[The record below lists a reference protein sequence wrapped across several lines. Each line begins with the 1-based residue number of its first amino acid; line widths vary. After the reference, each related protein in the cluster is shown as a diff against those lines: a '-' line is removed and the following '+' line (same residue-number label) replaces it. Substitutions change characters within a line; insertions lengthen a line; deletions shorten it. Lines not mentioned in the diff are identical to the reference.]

1 VTPLRD
7 ARILK
12 KEAVAQA
19 EKTVLPGLLIAP
31 NAKKRVAREVVDAHL
46 LARRLLDEA
55 RREADAILAHARESA
70 KRVAAGAAEEARE
83 EEHAKVASLYLA
95 LRVEDERRQER
106 DLDRAIGL
114 ARVLAERLLGEE
126 LAADPTRI
134 VALARQALAEARGAT
149 RAAIEASPLDADA
162 LRNHLVDLGL
172 AQGLASSALEVK
184 IDPQLSRGSLR
195 VHTNLGTLDV
205 QLTPQLE
212 RLAEALRDALT

>member
-19 EKTVLPGLLIAP
+19 HTTVLPGLAVAQDL
-31 NAKKRVAREVVDAHL
+31 KKRLAREVVDAHL
-46 LARRLLDEA
+46 LARRLLDDARGEA
-55 RREADAILAHARESA
+55 AAILAHAHESA
-70 KRVAAGAAEEARE
+70 EQVAASAAEEARK
-83 EEHAKVASLYLA
+83 EEHTKLASLYLA
-95 LRVEDERRQER
+95 LRIEDERRQER
-106 DLDRAIGL
+106 DLDQAISL
-114 ARVLAERLLGEE
+114 ARVLAERLLGEALE
-126 LAADPTRI
+126 ADPTRI
-134 VALARQALAEARGAT
+134 VALARQALVEARGAT

-162 LRNHLVDLGL
+162 LRNHLVNLGL
-172 AQGLASSALEVK
+172 GQGLASGALEVK

>member
-19 EKTVLPGLLIAP
+19 QKAVLPGRMVAP
-31 NAKKRVAREVVDAHL
+31 NVKKRMAREVVDAHL

-70 KRVAAGAAEEARE
+70 QRVAADAAEEARK

-95 LRVEDERRQER
+95 LRVEDERRQAR

-114 ARVLAERLLGEE
+114 ARVLAERLLGEA

-162 LRNHLVDLGL
+162 LRNHLVNLGL